1 MKIILTENQFEE
13 VVELERYKKIFFKYW
28 DKFGAKYSEQM
39 LQLLGLSRGTIPSSL
54 VSRWLREYLGTSNK
68 EILTNFFNKTIH
80 KIDSCGGYDFTFTID
95 NYKKDGH
102 QFEITITVD
111 DINGGVDLIMTGG
124 GEHNLKDAINN
135 DDYGWEV
142 ANEVEDCIY
151 DYLIENIE
159 ELTGFSFVVEKIIY
173 QSFR

>member
-39 LQLLGLSRGTIPSSL
+39 LKLLGLSRGTIPSSL
-54 VSRWLREYLGTSNK
+54 VSRWLREYLGTTSK
-68 EILTNFFNKTIH
+68 EILTNFFNKTVH

-111 DINGGVDLIMTGG
+111 DINGSVDLIMTDG
-124 GEHNLKDAINN
+124 GEHNLRDAINN
-135 DDYGWEV
+135 NDYGWEV
-142 ANEVEDCIY
+142 ENEIEDCIW
-151 DYLIENIE
+151 DYMIENIE
-159 ELTGFSFVVEKIIY
+159 STTGFTFVFSKINYRSFL
-173 QSFR
+173 